1 MTVKATG
8 DGPGTDRMLFSGK
21 TRIPVRNLWLLMLY
35 ASELFADD
43 ADIRQAGLEDS
54 PEDLLDLVAEVL
66 VDAVEHRL
74 HRPLSRRHLTHRD
87 DLTRVRGSIDH
98 LRTHERN
105 LLARGRVACRYDDL
119 SVDHLLNQ
127 VIVSALTAAERGC
140 ADPSLRERAVA
151 ARRTF
156 SWSGVS
162 HRAVSA
168 VEAASLVL
176 GRNDEAERRCVSA
189 ARLLL
194 QMTLLTEGAG
204 TERSITPRRDVARWR
219 LLYEA
224 AVRGFFHAVLQ
235 EPWQVRASQEQH
247 RWPLQ
252 SASDGMAQLMPTMET
267 DVVLR
272 RPGLRIVVETKF
284 TAPTSVHT
292 QFGTPAFKREHLF
305 QLQTY
310 LTTLDRVPG
319 EEFAGVLLYPQV
331 DDPVDMNATVGK
343 HTIRVKTVDL
353 NGSNAKIRDE
363 LMSIV
368 DL

>member
-1 MTVKATG
+1 MTVSAAEGSPETAG
-8 DGPGTDRMLFSGK
+8 MLFSGK
-21 TRIPVRNLWLLMLY
+21 THIPVRNLWLLMLY
-35 ASELFADD
+35 ASELFADH
-43 ADIRQAGLEDS
+43 ADIRQAGIEDS

-66 VDAVEHRL
+66 VDAAEHRL
-74 HRPLSRRHLTHRD
+74 HRPLSRRHLANRD
-87 DLTRVRGSIDH
+87 DLTRVRGRIDH
-98 LRTHERN
+98 LRTHERS

-119 SVDHLLNQ
+119 SVDHLLNR

-140 ADPSLRERAVA
+140 TNPALRERAA
-151 ARRTF
+151 AAHRTF

-162 HRAVSA
+162 NRAVSA

-204 TERSITPRRDVARWR
+204 TERAITPRRDIARWR
-219 LLYEA
+219 KLYEV

-247 RWPLQ
+247 RWPLH
-252 SASDGMAQLMPTMET
+252 SASQGMAKLMPAMET

-272 RPGLRIVVETKF
+272 RSGQRIVVETKF
-284 TAPTSVHT
+284 TSPISVHA
-292 QFGTPAFKREHLF
+292 QFGTHAFKRDHLF

-319 EEFAGVLLYPQV
+319 EELAGVLLYPQV
-331 DDPVDMNATVGK
+331 DEPVDMNATVGQ

-353 NGSNAKIRDE
+353 TGTNVKIRDE
-363 LMSIV
+363 LLSIV
-368 DL
+368 DS

>member
-1 MTVKATG
+1 MTAPTTEHS
-8 DGPGTDRMLFSGK
+8 PGAARMLFSGK
-21 TRIPVRNLWLLMLY
+21 THIPVRNLWLLMLY

-66 VDAVEHRL
+66 VDAAEHRL

-87 DLTRVRGSIDH
+87 DLTRVRGRIDQ

-119 SVDHLLNQ
+119 SVDHLLNH
-127 VIVSALTAAERGC
+127 VIASGLTAAERGC
-140 ADPSLRERAVA
+140 ADPTLRERAAA

-156 SWSGVS
+156 SWSGVGN
-162 HRAVSA
+162 RAVSA

-204 TERSITPRRDVARWR
+204 TERAITPRRDIARWR
-219 LLYEA
+219 KLYES

-235 EPWQVRASQEQH
+235 EPWRVQLSQEQH

-252 SASDGMAQLMPTMET
+252 FASEGMVKLMPSMET

-272 RPGLRIVVETKF
+272 RPGQRIIVETKF
-284 TAPTSVHT
+284 TAPISTHA
-292 QFGTPAFKREHLF
+292 QFGTHAFKRDHLF

-310 LTTLDRVPG
+310 LTTLDRLSG
-319 EEFAGVLLYPQV
+319 EKLTGVLLYPQV
-331 DDPVDMNATVGK
+331 EDPIDMAATVGE
-343 HTIRVKTVDL
+343 HTLRVKTVDL
-353 NGSNAKIRDE
+353 TGSNARIRGE

-368 DL
+368 D